1 MQKTA
6 LKYAEIIPLTKVI
19 PMENIT
25 GWAANINAPAPIKLV
40 RAEKVAAITTDFL
53 LSAESALE
61 IKTP

>member
-6 LKYAEIIPLTKVI
+6 LKYAAITPLTKVT

-25 GWAANINAPAPIKLV
+25 GCEANKRAPAPIMV
-40 RAEKVAAITTDFL
+40 VNIEKVAAIITESRSFRD
-53 LSAESALE
+53 SALE